1 MKRIDGN
8 CPVAT
13 TLGVVGGKWK
23 TIILYHLNEEVH
35 RFAELKRLL
44 PGITQKV
51 LTEQLRELERDGIVL
66 RKIYAQIPPKVEYS
80 LSEYG
85 KTLRPVLKSM
95 CEWGTAHEQRTP
107 TAVAAVAPPRPVART
122 VKAA

>member
-1 MKRIDGN
+1 MKRIDGS

-13 TLGVVGGKWK
+13 TLSVVGGKWK
-23 TIILYHLNEEVH
+23 TIILYHLNENVR
-35 RFAELKRLL
+35 RFAELRRLL

-80 LSEYG
+80 LTEYG
-85 KTLRPVLKSM
+85 KTLRPVLKAL
-95 CEWGTAHEQRTP
+95 CDWGNSHEQRTMQAAAP
-107 TAVAAVAPPRPVART
+107 TVRPVSRTAR
-122 VKAA
+122 AA